1 MTKRTSNQS
10 DPAVSDTQNDP
21 AVSDTQKSADEPT
34 VPVTLRADAWVP
46 DRQKKGETLALPLS
60 VATRLIDE
68 GKAERADPLPGG
80 SA

>member
-1 MTKRTSNQS
+1 MTKRTPNQN

-21 AVSDTQKSADEPT
+21 AVSDTQKNADEPA

-60 VATRLIDE
+60 VATTLIDE

-80 SA
+80 GA